1 MNTLLMIGLIVGGV
15 TGVAITYLF
24 LNKGISEKMVKQKE
38 SLTEEL
44 ERSHQS
50 RLQITIESLKAEY
63 EKRVAESIQ
72 KQELETQKLVE
83 SLEEQHENH
92 LIRVTEELQQN
103 RNADL
108 QKILDEIHQDYQ
120 SQVEEITHELERTK
134 QSKLREEVKLLREQY
149 EAKIQQLTAELQ
161 QLYANQG
168 QEYIPPAPIA
178 LPDLTPPPPRSQPVA
193 SETISPEVTSIPAPK
208 PIVVTTNNHRE
219 RIIQWG
225 QSQNLGYLPKLIES
239 ALDPDAE
246 IRELTATALG
256 QIAQNQGLRAEIT
269 RLIPLLGKMSQDL
282 QASVRK
288 SAIMSLAV
296 IPSDQVIPFLERALH
311 DPDHQVVQAASTAIR
326 NFKFYRP
333 QPTTSPRQE
342 ARGKTQEARG
352 KRQEVRGKRQ

>member
-1 MNTLLMIGLIVGGV
+1 MNTLLIIGLIVGGV

-103 RNADL
+103 RDADL

-168 QEYIPPAPIA
+168 QEYIPPAPIV
-178 LPDLTPPPPRSQPVA
+178 LPDLTPPPPRSQPVV
-193 SETISPEVTSIPAPK
+193 SETISPEVTRAPAPT
-208 PIVVTTNNHRE
+208 PIVTTSANNLRE
-219 RIIQWG
+219 KIILWG
-225 QSQNLGYLPKLIES
+225 QSKNLGYLPKLIES
-239 ALDPDAE
+239 ALDSDAE

-256 QIAQNQGLRAEIT
+256 QICQNQGLRTEIT

-288 SAIMSLAV
+288 SAIMSLGM

-326 NFKFYRP
+326 NYKFYRP
-333 QPTTSPRQE
+333 QPTTPPVKSQSREQ
-342 ARGKTQEARG
+342 GNKIIDN
-352 KRQEVRGKRQ
+352 